1 MVVGLLIWIIIFC
14 VLAYVAWWLCQKF
27 QAPQPIFW
35 LVGAV
40 LLIILLLHVAQIAGI
55 RLP

>member
-14 VLAYVAWWLCQKF
+14 VLAYVAWWLCGKF
-27 QAPQPIFW
+27 QAPQPVLW
-35 LVGAV
+35 LVGLV
-40 LLIILLLHVAQIAGI
+40 LLIILLYHIAGVSGV